1 MRLPGPR
8 LNQAA
13 VCMDCHPQLTGF
25 RFGNPGTGS
34 IHMKKTLAF
43 VLAAAGL
50 AGSGPAFAQS
60 ADSAS
65 ATASSSVTIIRPL
78 TMTKDADL
86 SFGRVVQPRS
96 GGDTVTLANTGNTVT
111 TGGSAVVL
119 GGIATSRAVFTVSGE
134 GGQAVGVT
142 IPSSFNLSDGASH
155 SISVT
160 LLPDVGTSVTLS
172 NALAAAGSKTINVG
186 GSFSLPSSQAS
197 GLYSGSFT
205 VNVAY
210 Q

>member
-1 MRLPGPR
+1 
-8 LNQAA
+8 
-13 VCMDCHPQLTGF
+13 
-25 RFGNPGTGS
+25 
-34 IHMKKTLAF
+34 MKKTLAIA
-43 VLAAAGL
+43 LAVAGL
-50 AGSGPAFAQS
+50 AGSGAAFAQS

-65 ATASSSVTIIRPL
+65 ATADSSVTIIRPL

-86 SFGRVVQPRS
+86 VFGRVVQPRS
-96 GGDTVTLANTGNTVT
+96 GSDTVTLANTGNSVS

-119 GGIATSRAVFTVSGE
+119 GGITTSRAVFTVSGE

-142 IPSSFNLSDGASH
+142 IPSSFNLTKGSD
-155 SISVT
+155 SIAVT

-186 GSFSLPSSQAS
+186 GSFSLSSTQAS
-197 GLYSGSFT
+197 GAYAGTFT
-205 VNVAY
+205 VSVAY